1 MTREPLIMFA
11 TASALAACNRGDRLG
26 ELQTKPVSALL
37 SKAYYG
43 GMCEGAAST
52 DEQIADI
59 RAMKIH
65 TSAGDCR
72 VLYLDGVDRGGEL
85 LIYAEKPGERLACD
99 GLLQRLKAKDA
110 SAAVISKAGERC
122 S

>member
-1 MTREPLIMFA
+1 MRPELLMMFA
-11 TASALAACNRGDRLG
+11 TASALAACNSSDRLG

-52 DEQIADI
+52 HDQAADI

-65 TSAGDCR
+65 TGAGDCR
-72 VLYLDGVDRGGEL
+72 VLYLDGVDRAGEL
-85 LIYAEKPGERLACD
+85 LIYAERPGERLSCD

-110 SAAVISKAGERC
+110 SAAVIAKAAERC

>member
-1 MTREPLIMFA
+1 MMFA
-11 TASALAACNRGDRLG
+11 TASALAACNSGDRLG
-26 ELQTKPVSALL
+26 ELQTKPVFAQL
-37 SKAYYG
+37 SGAYYG

-52 DEQIADI
+52 DKQIAEI

-65 TSAGDCR
+65 SRAGECR
-72 VLYLDGVDRGGEL
+72 VLYVDGVNRAGEL
-85 LIYAEKPGERLACD
+85 LIYAEEPGERLACG

-110 SAAVISKAGERC
+110 NAAVIAKAGERC

>member
-1 MTREPLIMFA
+1 MRPELLMMFA
-11 TASALAACNRGDRLG
+11 TASALAACNSSDRLG

-43 GMCEGAAST
+43 GMCEGAPST
-52 DEQIADI
+52 DKQIAEI

-65 TSAGDCR
+65 NRAGECR
-72 VLYLDGVDRGGEL
+72 VLYLDGVDRAGEL
-85 LIYAEKPGERLACD
+85 LIYAEEPGERLACD
-99 GLLQRLKAKDA
+99 GLLQRLRAKNA
-110 SAAVISKAGERC
+110 SAAVIAKAGERC